1 MQPQRKKFIIGNW
14 KMNLSLADAQDFAF
28 KLKSQFGNKKSV
40 DIAIC
45 PPSVYLL
52 TLANVLKGTLV
63 QIGAQNM
70 FYKEEGAYT
79 GETSPKMLTDLH
91 INLAIIGHSER
102 RQYFHESDND
112 VNLKIKSAIKF
123 GLTPVF
129 CVGED
134 LNTREKGK
142 ANEWVKKQVLE
153 GLKNLSQ
160 KDIEKLVI
168 AYEPIWAIGT
178 GKICSGEDANKIIK
192 MIRDTLREIS
202 SESVSQN
209 VRILYG
215 GSIKSDNFSEHVNY
229 TDIDGGLVGG
239 ASLKFDEFVKIID
252 LADNVHALHHS
263 QPL

>member
-102 RQYFHESDND
+102 RQYFHETDND

-142 ANEWVKKQVLE
+142 PMN
-153 GLKNLSQ
+153 G
-160 KDIEKLVI
+160 
-168 AYEPIWAIGT
+168 
-178 GKICSGEDANKIIK
+178 
-192 MIRDTLREIS
+192 
-202 SESVSQN
+202 
-209 VRILYG
+209 
-215 GSIKSDNFSEHVNY
+215 
-229 TDIDGGLVGG
+229 
-239 ASLKFDEFVKIID
+239 
-252 LADNVHALHHS
+252 
-263 QPL
+263 